1 MPEGDR
7 MDKVTEE
14 VKGILEKEHDVIALF
29 LFGSRATGRERKSSD
44 YDFFLILDRNTRDT
58 LREDEI
64 SMLVLSRTKKLGAM
78 VHLTFQYLFILDED
92 KSLLLKISSEA
103 KPIFSKGLL
112 FGSFGQL
119 NLQKYYLCEWN
130 VGIKQISSPSIVVVS
145 SLRQQVRRLLFGYRQ
160 KYKYKGQKVHLKQG
174 LVDGIGIIAEGD
186 MLMIIDSM
194 FGYLNY
200 LLENHSCRLK
210 ILHEV
215 YLPADKVEGI
225 WKYRLKKQLENYF
238 GEKDTFMR
246 EVKKIDY
253 NLPNASLFIKFT
265 RKGKAA
271 NTLRKMSELPD
282 SVREYL
288 GYFKDNLRFVP

>member
-1 MPEGDR
+1 

-29 LFGSRATGRERKSSD
+29 LFGSRAVGRERKSSD

-58 LREDEI
+58 FREDEI
-64 SMLVLSRTKKLGAM
+64 SRLVLSRTKKLGAV
-78 VHLTFQYLFILDED
+78 VHLTFQYLFILEED

-103 KPIFSKGLL
+103 KPIFSKGML

-130 VGIKQISSPSIVVVS
+130 VDMENIDPPSILAVS
-145 SLRQQVRRLLFGYRQ
+145 SLRQQARRLLFGYRQ
-160 KYKYKGQKVHLKQG
+160 KYKYKGAKVHLKQG
-174 LVDGIGIIAEGD
+174 LVDGTGIIAEGD

-194 FGYLNY
+194 FKHLNY
-200 LLENHSCRLK
+200 LFESHSCKLK
-210 ILHEV
+210 ILQEV

-225 WKYRLKKQLENYF
+225 WKYRLKKQLENYL
-238 GEKDTFMR
+238 GEKHTFMR
-246 EVKKIDY
+246 EIKKMDD
-253 NLPNASLFIKFT
+253 SLFIKFT

-271 NTLRKMSELPD
+271 NTLRKISELPD

-288 GYFKDNLRFVP
+288 GYFKENLRFVP